1 MILCRNGHENPDGT
15 KVCAV
20 CQVPI
25 DVDPERDAEPTT
37 PVESKPTPTPSQPRV
52 SLAGAS
58 LSAKAGDKVET
69 EIRVE
74 NPGGVDDSYQLQVLG
89 EAGAWA
95 ALDPTDLSL
104 AAGASGTV
112 KLIFSPP
119 ASTTGVH
126 PYEVRV
132 ASQQLP
138 ASPVSTV
145 GLLEI
150 VAPTETPKPPP
161 EAKTLSAELQ
171 PQISKGRT
179 VGEHD
184 LTVRNDSDAAVT
196 SQPSATEGQSDVA
209 LTFEP
214 ATITVAPGQSA
225 TTHVRVSPRRMLLL
239 GQDRTHRFGID
250 AGQGVMVA
258 GAMVQQPRV
267 PKGVLL
273 AAALAIIGAVIGIA
287 VAVGSGGS
295 TPKATI
301 PNVAGQD
308 FTQASGALQN
318 NVTGCNPPCFNVVLA
333 GTFSDTA
340 PEGTTVGTNPQA
352 GTVADRGS
360 NVTLI
365 VSRGKCPTPC
375 FRGVIHL
382 TAEQVAKLRLQ
393 LSP

>member
-1 MILCRNGHENPDGT
+1 MILCRNGHENPDGA

-25 DVDPERDAEPTT
+25 DVDPERDAEPTP
-37 PVESKPTPTPSQPRV
+37 PVESKPAPTPSQPRV

-58 LSAKAGDKVET
+58 LSAKAGDKAET

-89 EAGAWA
+89 EAAAWA
-95 ALDPTDLSL
+95 ALEPKDLSL

-112 KLIFSPP
+112 KLTFGPP

-161 EAKTLSAELQ
+161 EAKKLSAGLQ

-179 VGEHD
+179 VGEHE
-184 LTVRNDSDAAVT
+184 LTVRNDSDVAVT
-196 SQPSATEGQSDVA
+196 SQPSATDGQSDVA

-214 ATITVAPGQSA
+214 ATLTVAPGQSA
-225 TTHVRVSPRRMLLL
+225 TSHVRVSPRRMLLL
-239 GQDRTHRFGID
+239 GQDRTHRFGVD

-267 PKGVLL
+267 PRGVLL
-273 AAALAIIGAVIGIA
+273 AAALVIIGAVIGIA

-295 TPKATI
+295 SQP
-301 PNVAGQD
+301 Q
-308 FTQASGALQN
+308 
-318 NVTGCNPPCFNVVLA
+318 VTVPDVGNKSTADAITTLLNQCQSPCFVIGSPSLV
-333 GTFSDTA
+333 FDS
-340 PEGTTVGTNPQA
+340 TTP
-352 GTVADRGS
+352 GTVLRTDPAANTVVSRGS
-360 NVTLI
+360 TVTLI
-365 VSRGKCPTPC
+365 VSRGPFKVSCGIAC
-375 FRGVIHL
+375 RADIFKDVK
-382 TAEQVAKLRLQ
+382 QVQIQ
-393 LSP
+393 LGQ